1 MQPVHFEDLPRAVQV
16 QLVAGGAFLFGLV
29 CGFVLSEGK
38 TGWIVL
44 QLIAAIGGFLAGLDH
59 AGPRDGALRGLAG
72 GFLFGLGI
80 VIADAVTDKG
90 PVADVPDPIVLLIV
104 LTTVL
109 GAGLGALGG
118 LVGRKIRAR
127 ESAQAAGPVND

>member
-1 MQPVHFEDLPRAVQV
+1 MKPVHFEDLPPAVQV

-44 QLIAAIGGFLAGLDH
+44 QLVAAIGGFLAGLDH

-80 VIADAVTDKG
+80 VIADAVTDKA
-90 PVADVPDPIVLLIV
+90 PVASVPDPMVLMIV
-104 LTTVL
+104 LTTL
-109 GAGLGALGG
+109 FGAALGALGG
-118 LVGRKIRAR
+118 LLGRRIRAR
-127 ESAQAAGPVND
+127 EASSHAP

>member
-1 MQPVHFEDLPRAVQV
+1 MQPVHFEDLPRAVQI
-16 QLVAGGAFLFGLV
+16 QLATGGAFLFGLV

-44 QLIAAIGGFLAGLDH
+44 QLIAAVGGFLAGFDH
-59 AGPRDGALRGLAG
+59 AGPRQAAVRGLVG

-80 VIADAVTDKG
+80 LIADAVTDKA
-90 PVADVPDPIVLLIV
+90 PVADVPDPLAILVV

-109 GAGLGALGG
+109 GAGLAALGG
-118 LVGRKIRAR
+118 LVGRRLRAR
-127 ESAQAAGPVND
+127 EHAGAPAP